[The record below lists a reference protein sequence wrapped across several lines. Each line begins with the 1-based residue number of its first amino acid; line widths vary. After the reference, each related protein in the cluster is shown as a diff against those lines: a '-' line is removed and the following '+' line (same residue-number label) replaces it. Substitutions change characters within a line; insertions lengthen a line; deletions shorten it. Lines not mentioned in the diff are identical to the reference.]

1 MNKPSTITK
10 HIFFSVFVIFLTVS
24 TCLGQEELTG
34 LFSNPALRKQSPS
47 FSKRTKTLPL
57 ELPFFDDFST
67 NTGYPNQDLWSD
79 STAYINRHMSLYSI
93 SIGVATLDGA
103 DSKGDLYPLG
113 FGQSHR
119 KGDSLTSHFI
129 NLSGLQMSD
138 SIYLSFFYQS
148 GGLGAKPGK
157 GDSLIVEFY
166 DTAKWVKMWATDGG
180 ISDDEWRQVLI
191 PVKKAEFL
199 HDQFRFRFRNLIS
212 PSGGGVIATNCDM
225 WNIDYVRL
233 DKNRHKNDTIV
244 KDVAFTRPPN
254 SVLKQYSSVPWKHYI
269 LNSANERGNIDFYFA
284 NHDNIDNQNITI
296 YYKVSRLGSTYSDS
310 VFIGAMNYAAF
321 EHVSHSAPVT
331 QNLFPLVTADSVDY
345 LVETKLITSAMYPKS
360 NSVASRLHHFSNYYA
375 YDDGSAE
382 EGYNLN
388 QAGNMA
394 AIRYE
399 TSQGD
404 SLRGVYMYFNTTR
417 DTMYNTNYFDLCVW
431 ANDGGMPGRVLYSKA
446 GFTPSFSK
454 DNSFAKLM
462 FDSAVYVSG
471 YFFVGWRKTT
481 DRIMSVGIDKNTTVS
496 QRNFYNTG
504 QSWEASKFNYAI
516 MIRPILSRGS
526 VVGIEELPQVKTES
540 INAYPVPASSSISIS
555 YPDIKRPW
563 IVTITDLS
571 GRCIYQSQRPDNIDC
586 SHFDNGYYIISF
598 FDCRDR
604 YHQRIIIQK

>member
-1 MNKPSTITK
+1 MNKLPNITK
-10 HIFFSVFVIFLTVS
+10 HIFFSVFVVFLTAS
-24 TCLGQEELTG
+24 ICLGQEELTG
-34 LFSNPALRKQSPS
+34 LFSNSALRKQSPS
-47 FSKRTKTLPL
+47 FSKRITTLPL

-67 NTGYPNQDLWSD
+67 TTGYPNQDLWSD
-79 STAYINRHMSLYSI
+79 STAYINQHMSLYSI
-93 SIGVATLDGA
+93 SVGVATLDGA

-119 KGDSLTSHFI
+119 KGDSLTSHSI

-180 ISDDEWRQVLI
+180 IQDDEWRQVLI
-191 PVKKAEFL
+191 PVKKVEFL

-233 DKNRHKNDTIV
+233 DKNRHRNDTVV

-321 EHVSHSAPVT
+321 EHVSHSEPVT
-331 QNLFPLVTADSVDY
+331 QNLFPLATVDSIEF

-360 NSVASRLHHFSNYYA
+360 NDVASRVHHFSNYYA

-382 EGYNLN
+382 NGYNLN

-404 SLRGVYMYFNTTR
+404 SLRGVYMFFNTTR
-417 DTMYNTNYFDLCVW
+417 DTMYSTNYFDLCVW
-431 ANDGGMPGRVLYSKA
+431 ANDGGMPGRLLYSKP
-446 GFTPSFSK
+446 GFTPSFSN
-454 DNSFAKLM
+454 DNSFAKLL
-462 FDSAVYVSG
+462 FDSAIYVSG

-504 QSWEASKFNYAI
+504 QNWQASQFNYAI
-516 MIRPILSRGS
+516 MIRPILSRS
-526 VVGIEELPQVKTES
+526 SIVGIDLPQAETES
-540 INAYPVPASSSISIS
+540 INVYPVPASSSISIS

-586 SHFDNGYYIISF
+586 SHFDNGIYIISF
-598 FDCRDR
+598 FDCRER
-604 YHQRIIIQK
+604 HHQRIIIQK